1 MFDSLKRYVYDRR
14 LGLLDATLTMG
25 TTYAASAYVRA
36 RLEDMKEKVVRQRM
50 AKDSLRRRFQ
60 ATHDDAC
67 YTIMALIPTLA
78 TQILEEMDVE
88 SLTNELQSLSGASGP
103 RSPSRPPPPSQYLQS
118 ASETSSVSDAQS
130 EAGSISLS
138 SYSGSGHEGERT
150 SGLGSGSWVERMSTS
165 ESSQAPR
172 DLLASSGRQL
182 SDSIVSTSS
191 SLSHNGQNTHSDAS
205 SASSS
210 SKKRKAQLWKEVK
223 NLTLTR
229 ALTTLYTTTLLSL
242 LTAAQVTLLA
252 RSRYI
257 ASVRAS
263 ERAER
268 AHDQIPRFSMTGIL
282 AREAIA
288 RIVDIEALCP
298 KWLTDEEEDLDVEDI
313 NEDVS
318 ELTQMRFLTLSW
330 WILHV
335 GWKDVASRVRGV
347 VENVF
352 DGVSLRTKL
361 SCQELRDLILDVR
374 RHVELVGA
382 TERPHSRFMSS
393 LLPPTPETT
402 AHVLTQGGAFPMPAF
417 ELQHDRRRVHA
428 KEPAQADVSDSMII
442 QDGISPATAIDIT
455 SPKPRVIGYD
465 QRPSHK
471 SSTPSSP
478 PSSHSD
484 ARHSSA
490 DVPQQETALLSSLGS
505 DPRFMSLLV
514 ETQAYLSGPD
524 FAYALTCALDRA
536 TSVLMDGLRAR
547 VFVDTGNAVNP
558 TEGDENEHQDK
569 DRQGSENPHVDVEV
583 PKEEMKIRLVGLL
596 PGLARWSQLALN
608 ATPNEL
614 VDNIMAVREV
624 SALEAIII
632 SDYQDCYPP
641 IV

>member
-130 EAGSISLS
+130 EAGSMSLS

-455 SPKPRVIGYD
+455 SPKPR
-465 QRPSHK
+465 
-471 SSTPSSP
+471 
-478 PSSHSD
+478 
-484 ARHSSA
+484 
-490 DVPQQETALLSSLGS
+490 TALLSSLGS